1 MSAAPR
7 TQCRSQLPLAHRTGA
22 SLANDPAVV
31 SSALAECSRPE
42 PFRRM
47 LRRIGRRPGELAGIH
62 RNDGAGI
69 DEGLFHQAL
78 LATGGDA
85 VIDCCSLGLALRLGT
100 HHKAKHCA
108 STSGYCPPTIPR
120 VGALCVPDAVCWKV
134 DRVVFNGT
142 CLLGVRRSDLPEKHR
157 QKSTPYCNLHWTS
170 SNWANATAHD
180 AREGFDAASAR
191 DPAFRLPHLAINLSP
206 ELSRMIVSS

>member
-1 MSAAPR
+1 MTAALR
-7 TQCRSQLPLAHRTGA
+7 TQCRSPLPLAHRTGT

-31 SSALAECSRPE
+31 RSALAKCSCLE

-85 VIDCCSLGLALRLGT
+85 VIDCCPLGLTLRLGT

-108 STSGYCPPTIPR
+108 STSGHCPPTIPR
-120 VGALCVPDAVCWKV
+120 VGALSVPDTVCWKV

-142 CLLGVRRSDLPEKHR
+142 CLLGVCRTDLPEKPC
-157 QKSTPYCNLHWTS
+157 QKNTPHCEFHSTP

-180 AREGFDAASAR
+180 AREGFGAASAR
-191 DPAFRLPHLAINLSP
+191 DSAFKWPLSVAP
-206 ELSRMIVSS
+206 TPSTQTSIVQ